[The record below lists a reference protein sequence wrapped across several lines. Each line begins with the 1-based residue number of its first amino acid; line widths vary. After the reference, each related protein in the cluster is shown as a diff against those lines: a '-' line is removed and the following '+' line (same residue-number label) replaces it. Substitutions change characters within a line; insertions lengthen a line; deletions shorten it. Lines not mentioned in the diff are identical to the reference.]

1 LLLAAISRDN
11 FDNFLVVCHGFAIL
25 FLKFFGVGRQLELNL
40 PQQEERVIQFSLV
53 FGFLTFSASI
63 LKFVSNLLKMGRI
76 FLMLIFN
83 KFGPFLINSKQILE
97 SKRKTSRNQKPMK
110 IVLLFLLVGVNLT
123 QAVDQL
129 RKTLKTKWQSHDKQQ
144 ENYRNYLA
152 KLPPKARCL
161 KIVAE
166 INGKSKYYQMQRS
179 MAYVDMLQTCEAFL
193 IPRES
198 SHLKQISKKF
208 NEHLK
213 ITGYHNIYENNGSIQ
228 IFRNMEN
235 KDEIKWEDPNNFMA
249 AMGNDIKERFEN
261 CLRLPEHQRPNCISD
276 ELPKWNP
283 DERARPFGRKI
294 LFSLLNKVHGK
305 TMMLHGRNY
314 FFGGPEEYVE
324 VTRKECCISLLLN
337 DFPPATENEAL
348 EFVNDIV
355 KILKEDNKLDKI
367 LLPRHYTALIV
378 TVLWNQMKFAEIILK
393 ANASVD
399 AQDYFGMTALMH
411 SVGNLG
417 KMKILLKYNPNVN
430 IQDNQGNTAL
440 MIATSLGKYYLKNV
454 NLLIRAGAKID
465 VQDNLGQTAL
475 MRAADYGYSE
485 KVKILLKAN
494 AGINIQDKTG
504 RTALMKAAEFG
515 RIKTMKVLLKA
526 KAETDIQ
533 GENGIT
539 ALILSAARGNLEAVK
554 LLLNAN
560 ANVKIISENL
570 DAAGFARQNGHNEV
584 AQAINQFDN

>member
-1 LLLAAISRDN
+1 
-11 FDNFLVVCHGFAIL
+11 
-25 FLKFFGVGRQLELNL
+25 
-40 PQQEERVIQFSLV
+40 
-53 FGFLTFSASI
+53 
-63 LKFVSNLLKMGRI
+63 
-76 FLMLIFN
+76 
-83 KFGPFLINSKQILE
+83 
-97 SKRKTSRNQKPMK
+97 MK
-110 IVLLFLLVGVNLT
+110 IVFLFLLVGVNFI
-123 QAVDQL
+123 QAVDQI
-129 RKTLKTKWQSHDKQQ
+129 RETLKTKWQNHDKKQ
-144 ENYRNYLA
+144 EDYRNNLA
-152 KLPPKARCL
+152 KLSPTAIYL
-161 KIVAE
+161 KIVDE
-166 INGKSKYYQMQRS
+166 QIGTSKYYQMMMKRLLKQITF
-179 MAYVDMLQTCEAFL
+179 VDMLQICESFL
-193 IPRES
+193 IPKES
-198 SHLKQISKKF
+198 SRLVRTCKKL
-208 NEHLK
+208 NKHLK
-213 ITGYHNIYENNGSIQ
+213 ITGYHNIYENNGSVQ
-228 IFRNMEN
+228 VFRNMEKEN
-235 KDEIKWEDPNNFMA
+235 EIKWEDPQKFMA
-249 AMGNDIKERFEN
+249 ATGMGNNIKERFEN